1 MEIRDFWKATL
12 RQDAASMRRFFA
24 PGARV
29 RWHNT
34 NEAFSAEEFIEV
46 NCEYPGAWDG
56 DVERVERVG
65 ELIVTAVRVFAAGG
79 RAVLSRRLLLPRAGR
94 QNRLPRRVLG
104 RRRRAA
110 AVATGQ
116 KNRQSHK
123 MIPVPP

>member
-29 RWHNT
+29 FWHNT

-56 DVERVERVG
+56 EVERVERIG
-65 ELIVTAVRVFAAGG
+65 GLIVTALRVFARHAAFPKKPVAKKG
-79 RAVLSRRLLLPRAGR
+79 RKAGR
-94 QNRLPRRVLG
+94 R
-104 RRRRAA
+104 
-110 AVATGQ
+110 
-116 KNRQSHK
+116 K
-123 MIPVPP
+123 